1 MLTGFMRNLLAI
13 AYKMRLRGLVYQ
25 HLSREIYLEGYVNRT
40 FLHNRSERESK
51 VFWYESEK
59 MRELNYFNI

>member
-40 FLHNRSERESK
+40 FLHNRSERERERERERAK
-51 VFWYESEK
+51 YFG
-59 MRELNYFNI
+59 MRVRK